1 MPQIMIII
9 SPINNKNRNY
19 NCNIN
24 VIFKATGKIVYF
36 ITTSN
41 IDKIWSDL
49 KKVSGIK
56 LARFRTHTS
65 CLGKIHERYMKDTF
79 VEFLSIYTV

>member
-1 MPQIMIII
+1 MTIMPQIMIII

-41 IDKIWSDL
+41 IDM
-49 KKVSGIK
+49 
-56 LARFRTHTS
+56 T
-65 CLGKIHERYMKDTF
+65 LG
-79 VEFLSIYTV
+79 